1 MAPPLTPVPRR
12 GGRSSVVRELFIVCV
27 VSCRDPFMDHHEEK
41 LHFWMTESEF
51 L

>member
-1 MAPPLTPVPRR
+1 V
-12 GGRSSVVRELFIVCV
+12 GELFVVCV

-41 LHFWMTESEF
+41 LHFWMTESVVCWSEF